1 MLKYISSTVFICG
14 MVLLAIAQ
22 PAVNNKSPLI
32 FRSIISAGILEGQY
46 DKTTAQF
53 QLVNGMQ
60 KNTWFTG
67 MGLGIDY
74 YGGKRSVPLF
84 AAIEK
89 DLRKDKKSPFV
100 YVNGGYNFSWLRE
113 NEKRFFQ
120 GTGYSQ
126 TGGLFYELGLGYK
139 FILKNKMYL
148 GFAAGY
154 SEKRQNEKISSPQ
167 FCTFCFP
174 LPVPAVEEFN
184 YTFKRISLK
193 MSCWF

>member
-1 MLKYISSTVFICG
+1 MRKYISSTAFLCV
-14 MVLLAIAQ
+14 MALLAIAQ
-22 PAVNNKSPLI
+22 PGINNKSSFT
-32 FRSIISAGILEGQY
+32 FRSNVVAGILEGQY
-46 DKTTAQF
+46 DKTTAQL
-53 QLVNGMQ
+53 QLVNGVQ

-67 MGLGIDY
+67 IGVGIDY

-84 AAIEK
+84 AAIER
-89 DLRKDKKSPFV
+89 DLRKNKKTPFV

-139 FILKNKMYL
+139 FLLKNKMYL
-148 GFAAGY
+148 GFSAGY
-154 SEKRQNEKISSPQ
+154 SEKRQGEKISSPQ

-174 LPVPAVEEFN
+174 LPVPAVDEFN

-193 MSCWF
+193 MNCWF

>member
-1 MLKYISSTVFICG
+1 MLKYISSTVLICG
-14 MVLLAIAQ
+14 MALLAIAQ
-22 PAVNNKSPLI
+22 PAVITKSPLA
-32 FRSIISAGILEGQY
+32 FRSIVAAGILEGQF

-53 QLVNGMQ
+53 QLVNGVQ

-67 MGLGIDY
+67 VGVGVDY

-84 AAIEK
+84 VSLEN
-89 DLRKDKKSPFV
+89 DWRKNKKSPFV

-154 SEKRQNEKISSPQ
+154 SEKRQSEKLSSPQ

-174 LPVPAVEEFN
+174 LPVPSVEEFN
-184 YTFKRISLK
+184 YTFKRISIK
-193 MSCWF
+193 MNCWF

>member
-22 PAVNNKSPLI
+22 PAINNKSPLA
-32 FRSIISAGILEGQY
+32 FRSIVTAGILEGQF

-53 QLVNGMQ
+53 QMVNGVQ

-67 MGLGIDY
+67 MGVGIDY
-74 YGGKRSVPLF
+74 YGRKRSVPLF
-84 AAIEK
+84 VALEK
-89 DLRKDKKSPFV
+89 DWWKNKKSPFV

-126 TGGLFYELGLGYK
+126 TGGIFYELGLGYK
-139 FILKNKMYL
+139 FLLKNKMYL

-154 SEKRQNEKISSPQ
+154 SEKRQSEKLSSPQ

-193 MSCWF
+193 MNCWF